1 MSDNPI
7 SGQESV
13 ADLQKEEIRKI
24 LFSNKVNNEDLQKII
39 ALANLLGGPEG
50 DDAITETMYAYLTG
64 IADWKQDYAEFF
76 SRNTRTQ

>member
-1 MSDNPI
+1 MSDEQAT
-7 SGQESV
+7 GQESV

-24 LFSNKVNNEDLQKII
+24 LFSGKIKNDDLQKII

-64 IADWKQDYAEFF
+64 IANWKEDYAEFF